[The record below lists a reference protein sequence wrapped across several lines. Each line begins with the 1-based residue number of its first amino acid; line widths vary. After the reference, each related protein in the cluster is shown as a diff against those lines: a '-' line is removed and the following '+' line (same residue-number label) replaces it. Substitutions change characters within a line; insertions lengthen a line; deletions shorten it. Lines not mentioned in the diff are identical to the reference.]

1 MSFTKAVVRQ
11 VGRDLGKVVSNKVF
25 GDRHSTPYRRVGS
38 NASSGSRQQ
47 RQQQRQQ
54 PSQQAQQ
61 QVSSRQEVQE
71 QKITSNEFDKAIGF
85 ATTFTAPTMVRK
97 LAGVYEVMK
106 NEIHKAKQDGYLDTD
121 ESTMVFKMESEFM
134 HKAEIITD
142 LLELEEEKNK
152 SHLEKLQKIVELT
165 QRLIK
170 EAIELSLKGAK
181 IQKQYYE
188 NQKDQYHAPD
198 FKRYAGFGT
207 IWMLNYA
214 RTGEKNL
221 LNTIVANAISL
232 FAVVAEPAF
241 LVIYLVSFFIAVGK
255 FSKDKNTNQQMLE
268 LIDREIEIEEQRIK
282 LFEGMKMDSDEL
294 IE

>member
-1 MSFTKAVVRQ
+1 MSFTKSVVRQ

-25 GDRHSTPYRRVGS
+25 GDRHSTPYRRVGNNS
-38 NASSGSRQQ
+38 TSRRRQQ
-47 RQQQRQQ
+47 RSQ
-54 PSQQAQQ
+54 PAQQ
-61 QVSSRQEVQE
+61 QQPQVSQSAQE
-71 QKITSNEFDKAIGF
+71 QQITSTDFDRAIGF

-106 NEIHKAKQDGYLDTD
+106 TEIYKAKQDGYLDND

-142 LLELEEEKNK
+142 LLELEEESNQ

-170 EAIELSLKGAK
+170 ETIELSLKGAN

-188 NQKDQYHAPD
+188 NQKENYHSPD

-221 LNTIVANAISL
+221 LNTIVANAISV
-232 FAVVAEPAF
+232 FAISVEPVF
-241 LVIYLVSFFIAVGK
+241 LLIYGISFLIAVSK
-255 FSKDKNTNQQMLE
+255 FTKDKSTNKQMLE
-268 LIDREIEIEEQRIK
+268 LIDQEIEIEEQRIK
-282 LFEGMKMDSDEL
+282 LFEGMQMDSDEL
-294 IE
+294 IK